1 MMEAGTEIIGSI
13 TEMAVRHGSGLS
25 SCLIGTS
32 GANIKTIQ
40 SGGYAAQ
47 TSGQE
52 VAGSKRLFASF
63 RFALHCIGCFQQ
75 PVTSDLA
82 TREVLHSVV

>member
-13 TEMAVRHGSGLS
+13 TEMAVRHGSCLS
-25 SCLIGTS
+25 SCWIGTS

-52 VAGSKRLFASF
+52 VAGSKRLFVCF
-63 RFALHCIGCFQQ
+63 IMVCIALYRVLLG
-75 PVTSDLA
+75 A
-82 TREVLHSVV
+82 TYK